1 MVKITVNRGNLE
13 LVQTP
18 FVYDVG
24 DPTIPDLFSDSLPPG
39 TRIYWWETDG
49 GFSQTYKSALFSTDP
64 FAPGDPGT
72 WSDTSKTFS
81 RGEGF
86 FISIPSSAPE
96 TTYEVIISGEVPS
109 SNTAETTIQNFVP
122 GLQMLGLA
130 YPVSISLTS
139 EGSLETN
146 PVLGLNA
153 EVGDKI
159 YLWDSE
165 TGWTSSTY
173 SSDPFNPGAP
183 STWTSDLTF
192 QPGKSVFYLSNGST
206 TWVSEKVDFY
216 AWP

>member
-1 MVKITVNRGNLE
+1 MMLETQLFPICFQTVCRLGLE
-13 LVQTP
+13 YTGGKLTVAFHKLT
-18 FVYDVG
+18 
-24 DPTIPDLFSDSLPPG
+24 SLHYSVR
-39 TRIYWWETDG
+39 TLLHQVI
-49 GFSQTYKSALFSTDP
+49 
-64 FAPGDPGT
+64 GT
-72 WSDTSKTFS
+72 WSDTWKTFS